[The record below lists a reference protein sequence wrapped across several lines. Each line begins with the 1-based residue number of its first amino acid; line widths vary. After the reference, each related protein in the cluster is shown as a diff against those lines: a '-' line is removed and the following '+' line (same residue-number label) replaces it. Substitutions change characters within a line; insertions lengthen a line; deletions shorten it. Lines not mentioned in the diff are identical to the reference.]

1 MFALI
6 LIGCAKCDESAN
18 TCDTLPR
25 NAEFGSIFINGIVE
39 SVIYHETLWTK
50 WNILYM
56 LVLSKMIKLL

>member
-25 NAEFGSIFINGIVE
+25 NAEFGSIFINGILSWNFMNKMKYLVHV
-39 SVIYHETLWTK
+39 SVK
-50 WNILYM
+50 
-56 LVLSKMIKLL
+56 

>member
-39 SVIYHETLWTK
+39 SVIYHETLLTK
-50 WNILYM
+50 
-56 LVLSKMIKLL
+56 

>member
-39 SVIYHETLWTK
+39 SAIMK
-50 WNILYM
+50 LYEQNEI
-56 LVLSKMIKLL
+56 SCTC